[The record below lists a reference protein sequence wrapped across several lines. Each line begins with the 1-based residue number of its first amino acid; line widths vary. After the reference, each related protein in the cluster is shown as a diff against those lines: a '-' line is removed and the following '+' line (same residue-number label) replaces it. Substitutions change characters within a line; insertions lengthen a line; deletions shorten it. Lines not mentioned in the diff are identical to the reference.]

1 MSRKRVIDPGWPG
14 TAGLTYSQAVVK
26 GGLLFV
32 SGLNSM
38 DAEGRVQGE
47 TLAEQAEVI
56 YRKLGQILA
65 AAGAGFEDVVK
76 TTDYVTDREGYRETA
91 AVRAR
96 YLGPD
101 FPAATGVVVKELFGR
116 GVRIEIDAIA
126 VLDDA

>member
-1 MSRKRVIDPGWPG
+1 VGGKRVVDPGWPG
-14 TAGLTYSQAVVK
+14 TSGLTYSQAVVK

-56 YRKLGQILA
+56 YRKLGEILA
-65 AAGAGFEDVVK
+65 AAGAGFDDVVK

-126 VLDDA
+126 VLDG